1 MRNSAIIL
9 AALLMAMPTFA
20 IAQTD
25 SEIDESCPS
34 DARDMLGGDRDP
46 PPKWLPLE
54 QCEKASQE
62 KYADTAHCYLR
73 IDGKVIINRMCRIA
87 FSQQLRAFNME
98 VGGGWN
104 ADVWMKWYYCRRKI
118 SDTLRYSL
126 YAAFEKGARY
136 YGKVELVSR
145 GPEPICFA
153 NKRFRMCF
161 SQPYLI
167 CAPPDL

>member
-1 MRNSAIIL
+1 MV
-9 AALLMAMPTFA
+9 
-20 IAQTD
+20 
-25 SEIDESCPS
+25 
-34 DARDMLGGDRDP
+34 GGDRDP

-54 QCEKASQE
+54 QCEKANQE
-62 KYADTAHCYLR
+62 KYADTAHCFLR
-73 IDGKVIINRMCRIA
+73 VDGKVIINRMCRIA

-98 VGGGWN
+98 EGGGWN

-136 YGKVELVSR
+136 YGKVVGSGL
-145 GPEPICFA
+145 CFA

-161 SQPYLI
+161 SPPYLI
-167 CAPPDL
+167 CAIRKE

>member
-1 MRNSAIIL
+1 
-9 AALLMAMPTFA
+9 
-20 IAQTD
+20 
-25 SEIDESCPS
+25 
-34 DARDMLGGDRDP
+34 
-46 PPKWLPLE
+46 
-54 QCEKASQE
+54 
-62 KYADTAHCYLR
+62 
-73 IDGKVIINRMCRIA
+73 MCRIA

-104 ADVWMKWYYCRRKI
+104 ADVWMKWRYCRRKI

-167 CAPPDL
+167 CDPDDGNLPKQLETYP